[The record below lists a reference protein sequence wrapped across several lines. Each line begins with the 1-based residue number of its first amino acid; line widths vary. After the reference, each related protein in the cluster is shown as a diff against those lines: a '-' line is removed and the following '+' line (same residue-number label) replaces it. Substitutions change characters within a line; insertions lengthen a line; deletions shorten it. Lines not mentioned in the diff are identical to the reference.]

1 MLIGE
6 YTHTLDDKKRVSLP
20 VKFRKELGKQIIVTA
35 GLDNC
40 LFVFT
45 LEAWK
50 GVSSKLSSMSFLQ
63 SDHRSFNRY
72 LFGQAALIDID
83 ASGRILIPDNLREK
97 AGLSEKVTFIGVE
110 DRIEIW
116 DSSVWNSYKQ
126 VVEKEADA
134 LAEKLGS
141 VGLI

>member
-20 VKFRKELGKQIIVTA
+20 SKFRKELGKQIVITP

-45 LEAWK
+45 LSAWK
-50 GVSSKLSSMSFLQ
+50 GISEKLSSMSFLQ

-72 LFGQAALIDID
+72 LFGQASIVDID
-83 ASGRILIPDNLREK
+83 ASGRVLIPDNLLEK
-97 AGLSEKVTFIGVE
+97 AGLSEKVVFIGVQ
-110 DRIEIW
+110 DRVEIW
-116 DSSVWNSYKQ
+116 DTTVWNSYKQ
-126 VVEKEADA
+126 VVEREADA

-141 VGLI
+141 VGAV